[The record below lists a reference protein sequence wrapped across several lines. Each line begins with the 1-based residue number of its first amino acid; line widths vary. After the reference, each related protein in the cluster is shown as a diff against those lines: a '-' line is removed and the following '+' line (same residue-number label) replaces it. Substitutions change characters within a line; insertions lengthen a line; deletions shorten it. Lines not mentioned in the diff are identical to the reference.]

1 MKKLFFWLIIILI
14 IFSLNISAAEPTS
27 LDLKNDNLAAD
38 SEQNKTFS
46 DSARQELLGIASQF
60 DQQKNSKLDI
70 SNFDFQSQNLELPLI
85 NLNRK
90 QKLNLSQNF
99 KLNANYQQKDAK
111 KIETAADFQLEYAL
125 NPRTSIRAGYAVSN
139 QEWWNLRLPET
150 KTGDSETEL
159 DHDQGQNNDS
169 GVGEESNL
177 NSSFDKV
184 YQNEIE
190 SSHSLGLAY
199 KTSDRLEVSADYIE
213 NNDFGSYYDQSWDL
227 VGNSQVFGLKYSYPK
242 GSSISARY
250 QVDQG
255 DDATQQVTGVDLT
268 FNNLATFSAAYK
280 LLDFEE
286 IENDLFQQ
294 KTAWDLGL
302 GVQLNE
308 DYGLAL
314 GYEIIETEDQKES
327 EKKFKASFEINF

>member
-1 MKKLFFWLIIILI
+1 MKKILFLLIIILML
-14 IFSLNISAAEPTS
+14 FSLNIYANQPTS
-27 LDLKNDNLAAD
+27 LDVENDNSAAD
-38 SEQNKTFS
+38 LEQNKTFS
-46 DSARQELLGIASQF
+46 DSARKELLGIASQF
-60 DQQKNSKLDI
+60 DQKPAAEIDI
-70 SNFDFQSQNLELPLI
+70 TNFDFQSQNLELPLI
-85 NLNRK
+85 NLKRK
-90 QKLNLSQNF
+90 QQLNLSQDF

-125 NPRTSIRAGYAVSN
+125 NPRTSLRAGYAVSN
-139 QEWWNLRLPET
+139 QEWWNLQIAAAKTEDFET
-150 KTGDSETEL
+150 EPDNDQDNDSETGAET
-159 DHDQGQNNDS
+159 
-169 GVGEESNL
+169 NL
-177 NSSFDKV
+177 NSNFDKV

-199 KTSDRLEVSADYIE
+199 QPSDRFEVSADYIE
-213 NNDFGSYYDQSWDL
+213 NNDFGSYYDESWDL
-227 VGNSQVFGLKYSYPK
+227 VGNSKVFGLKYNYPQ

-255 DDATQQVTGVDLT
+255 ADATQQVTGVDLT

-280 LLDFEE
+280 LLDFDE

-308 DYGLAL
+308 DYGVAL